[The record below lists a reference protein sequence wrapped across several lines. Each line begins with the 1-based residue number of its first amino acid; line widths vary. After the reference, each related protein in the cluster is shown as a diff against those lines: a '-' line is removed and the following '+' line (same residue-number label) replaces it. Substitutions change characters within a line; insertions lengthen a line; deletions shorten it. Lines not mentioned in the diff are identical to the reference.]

1 MRKKLNKFYWS
12 YIIASVVVIIVLA
25 VFEATGFQMQGSFKK
40 DLRISLP
47 DYTVEKIEKYDV
59 CDSNDELIHAVKE
72 YYIQFYDPLPV
83 TSVNIVT
90 EEKRGWHSDG
100 QGGYY
105 LNRNKGGEELF
116 CYLNIE
122 DNRAQIK
129 YHYAYLLSGLPIFT
143 AFFAMFLGVLFIILL
158 TILELTLGNRKKQS
172 HE

>member
-12 YIIASVVVIIVLA
+12 YIIVSVVVIIVLA
-25 VFEATGFQMQGSFKK
+25 VFESTGFQMQENFKK

-47 DYTVEKIEKYDV
+47 DYTVEKIEKNDV
-59 CDSNDELIHAVKE
+59 CDSSDELIYAVKE
-72 YYIQFYDPLPV
+72 YYIQFYEPLPV

-90 EEKRGWHSDG
+90 EEKRGWHSDE

-105 LNRNKGGEELF
+105 LNRDKGGEELF

-122 DNRAQIK
+122 DKRAQIK
-129 YHYAYLLSGLPIFT
+129 YHYAYLLSGLPVFT
-143 AFFAMFLGVLFIILL
+143 AFFAIFLGVLFTILL